1 MVLGRMMIGMG
12 GGDMWMMVVVVVHI
26 EWETVRACL
35 RKRMF
40 GKEKNERGQKLK
52 YNTNHPMDVSVSA
65 EDAETRVRPS
75 TLTFLAIF

>member
-1 MVLGRMMIGMG
+1 MVLGRMMIGMD

-40 GKEKNERGQKLK
+40 GKEKTRGAK
-52 YNTNHPMDVSVSA
+52 S
-65 EDAETRVRPS
+65 
-75 TLTFLAIF
+75 